1 MRTPVQM
8 VGHLRERV
16 ALQSAMDAQNSV
28 GDDVE
33 TFSTFATVFGRM
45 EPMGSTAIERAA
57 RETVT
62 RRWRL
67 TIRYR
72 SDVTAAA
79 RVVWGTRQF
88 NIEGVVNPDERRRF
102 LSLDLVEFN
111 AS

>member
-1 MRTPVQM
+1 M

-16 ALQSAMDAQNSV
+16 QLQSHLVSQNDA

-33 TFSTFATVFGRM
+33 TWTTYATVRARM
-45 EPMGSTAIERAA
+45 EPLTASAAERAA

-72 SDVTAAA
+72 GDVTAAH
-79 RVVWGTRQF
+79 RVAWGTRLF
-88 NIEGVVNPDERRRF
+88 DIEGAVNPDERRRYTT
-102 LSLDLVEFN
+102 LDLVEFN

>member
-1 MRTPVQM
+1 MRTPVGM

-16 ALQSAMDAQNSV
+16 QLQSFLVTQSAV

-33 TFSTFATVFGRM
+33 TWTTFATVRGRM
-45 EPMGSTAIERAA
+45 EPMSASAAERAA

-72 SDVTAAA
+72 SDVTAAN

-88 NIEGVVNPDERRRF
+88 NIEGVVNPDERRRY
-102 LSLDLVEFN
+102 LTLDLVEFN